1 MSGPPPGGANAAPR
15 RPVRETNPTM
25 PFNLFAAARRIAAVM
40 ALLCV
45 AGWVALTAIHE
56 PEVTAVVRI
65 DGPGAAPVPVDDCDE
80 ADVRE
85 FVRSDDRLSITVCFR
100 TLQGRTHKREI
111 AYAIDEKGE
120 PSVAELDS
128 KEAYQYTKR
137 VAAEFVEKLDAEAMA
152 RQHRSAALFAH
163 WARSM
168 TLMALGLLVGWGLV
182 FGIGRIVRR
191 YLRIPKGSD
200 VVPELE
206 PDEWEGPASGNAG
219 RGDAR

>member
-1 MSGPPPGGANAAPR
+1 
-15 RPVRETNPTM
+15 M
-25 PFNLFAAARRIAAVM
+25 PFNLFAVARRIAAVV

-45 AGWVALTAIHE
+45 AGWVALTAINE

-65 DGPGAAPVPVDDCDE
+65 EGPGAAPVPVDDCDE

-85 FVRSDDRLSITVCFR
+85 FVRADDQLSVTVCFR
-100 TLQGRTHKREI
+100 TLQGKTHKREI
-111 AYAIDEKGE
+111 AYQVDEKGE

-128 KEAYQYTKR
+128 KEAFQYTKR

-152 RQHRSAALFAH
+152 RQHRSAARFAH

-182 FGIGRIVRR
+182 FGIGRVVRR

-206 PDEWEGPASGNAG
+206 SDEWERPASGHAG
-219 RGDAR
+219 GGDAR

>member
-1 MSGPPPGGANAAPR
+1 
-15 RPVRETNPTM
+15 M
-25 PFNLFAAARRIAAVM
+25 PFNIFAVARRIAAAV

-45 AGWVALTAIHE
+45 AAWVALTAIHE

-85 FVRSDDRLSITVCFR
+85 FVRAADQLSITVCFR
-100 TLQGRTHKREI
+100 TLQGATHKREI
-111 AYAIDEKGE
+111 AYAVDEKGE
-120 PSVAELDS
+120 PAVAELDS

-137 VAAEFVEKLDAEAMA
+137 VAAAFVEKVDADAMA
-152 RQHRSAALFAH
+152 RQHRSPALLAH

-168 TLMALGLLVGWGLV
+168 TLMVLGLLAGWGLV

-191 YLRIPKGSD
+191 YLGIPKGSD

-206 PDEWEGPASGNAG
+206 SDEWEGPVGGHAGGGDAPAG
-219 RGDAR
+219 RPD

>member
-1 MSGPPPGGANAAPR
+1 
-15 RPVRETNPTM
+15 M
-25 PFNLFAAARRIAAVM
+25 PFNIFAVARRIAAAV
-40 ALLCV
+40 ALLGV
-45 AGWVALTAIHE
+45 AAWVALTAIHG

-85 FVRSDDRLSITVCFR
+85 FVRAEDRLSITVCFG
-100 TLQGRTHKREI
+100 TLQGKTHKREI
-111 AYAIDEKGE
+111 AYAVDEKGE

-137 VAAEFVEKLDAEAMA
+137 VPADFVEKLDADAMA
-152 RQHRSAALFAH
+152 RQHRSAALLAH

-168 TLMALGLLVGWGLV
+168 TLMALGLLAGWGLV
-182 FGIGRIVRR
+182 FGIGRMVRR

-200 VVPELE
+200 VVPEME
-206 PDEWEGPASGNAG
+206 PDERQGSIGGHAG
-219 RGDAR
+219 GADPR

>member
-1 MSGPPPGGANAAPR
+1 MSGPPTAGPSAAPR
-15 RPVRETNPTM
+15 RPVRRTNPTM
-25 PFNLFAAARRIAAVM
+25 PFNLFAAARRIAAVV

-45 AGWVALTAIHE
+45 AGWVALTAINE

-65 DGPGAAPVPVDDCDE
+65 EGPGAAPVPVDDCDE

-85 FVRSDDRLSITVCFR
+85 FVRAEDRLSITVCFR
-100 TLQGRTHKREI
+100 TLQGKTHKREI
-111 AYAIDEKGE
+111 AYEVDDKGE

-152 RQHRSAALFAH
+152 RQHRSATLFAH

-206 PDEWEGPASGNAG
+206 SAEWERPAGGHAG
-219 RGDAR
+219 GRDAR